1 MHRLGPMRRAP
12 AAVIDRCGGPGTV
25 AVTVW
30 ALAVLAVLAGG
41 TTPAGAVPPT
51 PARSFAVADVPA
63 PVVTSVFPSV
73 GPPGGG
79 TIVTIDGRNLSGA
92 SAVAFGGVPAA
103 GFTANPDGS
112 ITAVS
117 PTHVG
122 GTVDV
127 TVTTAGGTS
136 AVSGADGF
144 TYAVT
149 GASPGPAVPGS
160 GYDLVGADGG
170 VFVFPLGQPGGFYGS
185 LPADGVG
192 VHDIVGMVPTADDRG
207 YFVVGADGG
216 VFAFG
221 DAPYLGSLP
230 GDGVAVSDIVGI
242 VPTAD
247 DRGYFVVGADGGV
260 FAFGDAPYLG
270 SLPGSGV
277 HTTAVVGIAAIP
289 SGRGYWLVTA
299 GGTVYAFGDAPAE
312 GSVASPTPVTGI
324 EATPDGGGYWVVT
337 RNGSVYA
344 FGDAGYFG
352 SLPQAGVSPSQ
363 PVIGLVPTADQQGY
377 WLVGADGGIFAFGDA
392 PFAGSLPGLGLAVDD
407 VVGAV
412 PTTT

>member
-79 TIVTIDGRNLSGA
+79 TTVTIDGRNLSGA

-192 VHDIVGMVPTADDRG
+192 VHDIVGM
-207 YFVVGADGG
+207 
-216 VFAFG
+216 
-221 DAPYLGSLP
+221 
-230 GDGVAVSDIVGI
+230 